1 MSWFHQGIDVFIV
14 RNQTTQGRYERSP
27 IFKCYMKVIFYIGR
41 IYFLIYF
48 PHFFF
53 FYFVPPSDKRVLCK
67 TSLEFGM
74 FKLILVSCGKEISP
88 EIIFHYSATET
99 RKFNY

>member
-53 FYFVPPSDKRVLCK
+53 FILSLPQIREYYAKRHLNLGC
-67 TSLEFGM
+67 L
-74 FKLILVSCGKEISP
+74 
-88 EIIFHYSATET
+88 
-99 RKFNY
+99 N